1 MKGLSL
7 AAAVLALACLPLG
20 AHAAPDA
27 EAQYEALL
35 AAAKSG
41 TAPVDWMALRYA
53 DADRPSFTPDVA
65 NPDRKAMF
73 QAANAQDWQG
83 ALDLANRV
91 IDKDY
96 TDALAHLLAS
106 SADRQLGHA
115 DDAAHEAATGNGL
128 LASIRTGDGQSF
140 DTAFTVI
147 AVREEYDLLLT
158 MHLKLTRQGL
168 NLHDGHHYDVME
180 TMNAAGTAVTYY
192 FQIDREWAAENR
204 ALMPH

>member
-7 AAAVLALACLPLG
+7 AATALALGLLPLG

-27 EAQYEALL
+27 EAKYQALL
-35 AAAKSG
+35 TIAKSG
-41 TAPVDWMALRYA
+41 TGPVDWMALRYA
-53 DADRPSFTPDVA
+53 DADRPGFTPDVP

-73 QAANAQDWQG
+73 QAANAQNWQG

-115 DDAAHEAATGNGL
+115 DDAAREAAIGNGL
-128 LASIRTGDGQSF
+128 LASIRTGDGTSF

-147 AVREEYDLLLT
+147 AVREEYDLLIT

-168 NLHDGHHYDVME
+168 NAHNGHQYDVMD
-180 TMNAAGTAVTYY
+180 TMNAAGTAATYY
-192 FQIDREWAAENR
+192 FQIDREWAAENL